1 MRSPLFRF
9 TMEEDTKKQDMRI
22 HRDELGYGVA
32 VSICTLIVLAL
43 WPDLL
48 TNLLV
53 GNGFIPHGHCYLW
66 KPNLV
71 WLHVVSDFLIGLA
84 YVSISG
90 TLSYLVYKARRDIP
104 FYSVFLAFGLFI
116 IACGATH
123 FIEIWTLWHPMYWL
137 SGSIKLITAIVSVT
151 TALLLPPLVPQVIA
165 LVAAAK
171 SSNERKLQL
180 ETANQELETL
190 YQKLKELDQLKTQF
204 FANVSHDL
212 RTPLTLILGPTEK
225 LLADSQSTSIE
236 QRHNLEVVNRNAQIL
251 LKRVNDLLDVSKLEA
266 GKMEI
271 NYAPTDVA
279 QLVRLT
285 GAYFEILAQE
295 RKVAFS
301 LETPPSLQATV
312 DADKLQRIC
321 FNLLSNAFKFT
332 PLGGSI
338 RCILGESVVTSS
350 SGQLKLSGSSN
361 LTTLQPNNLKTPTDC
376 FILTVQDSGLGV
388 PLELREV
395 IFEPFRQRDLG
406 SNQLFGGTGLG
417 LAIVKEFVELHGGTI
432 TTGDASGGGAIFTVC
447 IPKTA
452 SNEVLSFGAK
462 ELAENT
468 KFTDNISTENSNQT
482 TTMDGEFCGLA
493 TGDEG
498 QGTGD
503 KGLETTDRGQDKTFS
518 SSPIPIPNPQSP
530 IPNPQS
536 PIPNPQSPIP
546 NPQSPIPNPQSPLVL
561 VVEDNPEMNQ
571 FIAEI
576 LARKYRVVTA
586 RNGHE
591 GLDKAIALSPDLIL
605 TDVMMP
611 HLNGEQLV
619 RKVRSITAL
628 DGIPII
634 LLTAKADD
642 KLRVQMLREGAQDYL
657 MKPFQIEELQAR
669 VDNAIAI
676 KQVREV
682 LQTEL
687 QILDGDVAVL
697 ANEVANRKRELQK
710 ANDELE
716 IRVTERTRE
725 LLTAN
730 ELLKVEIASHSLAEE
745 SLRASEK
752 RFRSY
757 FELPL
762 VGIAITSPEKGWLE
776 VNDKLC
782 EFLGYS
788 RQELREVTWEDLTHP
803 DDLQPDLDQFNKVL
817 AGETEGYLLDK
828 RFIRKDG
835 TVIHT
840 SISIRCVRRAD
851 KSIDY
856 FIAVL
861 QDITLA
867 LQALESLR
875 QSESTLRSFFDSA
888 PLMMGIVELV
898 DDDILHISDNR
909 TSSKLFETTPEA
921 MRNQK
926 ASSLGVPPKYLRLWC
941 HQYQLA
947 QRSQAPV
954 HFEYPHKIGRNKKW
968 LSATVCPIEVSTL
981 ARPRFAYVVEDITNR
996 KQAEKER
1003 LQLSL
1008 EHEARVQAQE
1018 QQQRYQLMAETVPQ
1032 IVWTAGP
1039 DGAVDYFNQRWT
1051 DYTGMTLEES
1061 LGWQWQPVLHP
1072 DDRNQ
1077 NIERWLSA
1085 VDTGETHEIECRF
1098 KRASDGTYRWHLIRA
1113 MPIRDRNG
1121 WVVKWFG
1128 TCTDIDDQKRI
1139 LSSMRFLAD
1148 ATVVLTCSLD
1158 YHATLQRLVQ
1168 LVVPHLADW
1177 CTVHIKSAD
1186 GSLRLLE
1193 VAHVDSERVQQAWEV
1208 EKRYPC
1214 DPQMQHG
1221 LAKVMQTGVAEL
1233 VPEIPDSPPDAIAG
1247 DENFCSFCNMGFK
1260 SYMCLPLV
1268 ARGTTLG
1275 AITFLTAESGRQYNE
1290 ADLALASELTHRAAM
1305 AVDNARLYQE
1315 AQEASRMKDEF
1326 LAIISHELRT
1336 PINSVLAWAQ
1346 MLKTRKLNEA
1356 KTNIALDTIERN
1368 AKAQTQL
1375 IEDLLDVSLMIRG
1388 NLSIDRRPVD
1398 LKTVIQVSLNTLLAS
1413 AQAKGVEIETILDSA
1428 GKRVE
1433 GDSTRLQQVF
1443 SNLISN
1449 AIKFATG
1456 GDRVT
1461 VRLSVENEPEQQTT
1475 KYAQIQVSDTGV
1487 GISAEFLPHVFDLF
1501 RQADSSIT
1509 RSHGGLG
1516 LGLAI
1521 VRYLVEL
1528 HGGTVT
1534 AQSPGV
1540 GQGAT
1545 FTVLLPLQETKEVR
1559 EGGITRTGT
1568 RGSDFG

>member
-1 MRSPLFRF
+1 
-9 TMEEDTKKQDMRI
+9 MEEDTKKQDMRI

-66 KPNLV
+66 KPQLV
-71 WLHVVSDFLIGLA
+71 WLHIASDFLIGLA

-90 TLSYLVYKARRDIP
+90 TLSYLVYKARREIP

-123 FIEIWTLWHPMYWL
+123 FMEIWTLWHPMYWL

-151 TALLLPPLVPQVIA
+151 TALLLPPLVPQVMA

-171 SSNERKLQL
+171 TSNERKLQL

-225 LLADSQSTSIE
+225 LLADSQSTSME

-350 SGQLKLSGSSN
+350 SGQVELSGSNN
-361 LTTLQPNNLKTPTDC
+361 LTTLQPNSLKTSTDC

-432 TTGDASGGGAIFTVC
+432 TTGDAPGGGAIFTVC
-447 IPKTA
+447 VPKTA
-452 SNEVLSFGAK
+452 SNGVIGSGVAQK
-462 ELAENT
+462 LAENT
-468 KFTDNISTENSNQT
+468 RFTNNPVSTESLDQT
-482 TTMDGEFCGLA
+482 TTMDGEFCGLE
-493 TGDEG
+493 TGDW
-498 QGTGD
+498 
-503 KGLETTDRGQDKTFS
+503 GLETRDWGQDKNFS
-518 SSPIPIPNPQSP
+518 SSPIANPQSP
-530 IPNPQS
+530 IA
-536 PIPNPQSPIP
+536 
-546 NPQSPIPNPQSPLVL
+546 NPQSPLVL

-576 LARKYRVVTA
+576 LAGKYRVVTA

-591 GLDKAIALSPDLIL
+591 GLEKAIALSPDLIL

-657 MKPFQIEELQAR
+657 MKPFQIEELQVR

-687 QILDGDVAVL
+687 QTLDRDVAVL
-697 ANEVANRKRELQK
+697 ANEVADRKRELQK

-730 ELLKVEIASHSLAEE
+730 ELLEAEIASRSLAEE

-782 EFLGYS
+782 DFLGYS
-788 RQELREVTWEDLTHP
+788 RQELREMTWEDLTHP
-803 DDLQPDLDQFNKVL
+803 DDLQSDLEQFNKVL
-817 AGETEGYLLDK
+817 AGETEGYLMDK

-835 TVIHT
+835 NVIHT

-856 FIAVL
+856 FIAVV

-867 LQALESLR
+867 LQTLESLR

-909 TSSKLFETTPEA
+909 TSAKLFETTPEA

-954 HFEYPHKIGRNKKW
+954 RFEYPHKIGRNKKW

-981 ARPRFAYVVEDITNR
+981 AHPRFAYVVEDITNR
-996 KQAEKER
+996 KQAERER

-1018 QQQRYQLMAETVPQ
+1018 AQQRYQLMAETVPQ

-1061 LGWQWQPVLHP
+1061 LGWQWQPVMHP
-1072 DDRNQ
+1072 DDRSQ

-1085 VDTGETHEIECRF
+1085 IDTGETHEIECRF
-1098 KRASDGTYRWHLIRA
+1098 KRASDGTYRWHLVRA
-1113 MPIRDRNG
+1113 MPVRDRNG

-1148 ATVVLTCSLD
+1148 ASVVLTCSLD

-1177 CTVHIKSAD
+1177 CTVHIKSVD

-1193 VAHVDSERVQQAWEV
+1193 VAHVDPERVQQAWEV
-1208 EKRYPC
+1208 EKRCPC
-1214 DPQMQHG
+1214 DTEMQHG

-1233 VPEIPDSPPDAIAG
+1233 VAEIPDSPPDAIAG
-1247 DENFCSFCNMGFK
+1247 DEHSCSFCNMGFK

-1268 ARGTTLG
+1268 ARGSTLG
-1275 AITFLTAESGRQYNE
+1275 AITFLSAESGRQYNE

-1388 NLSIDRRPVD
+1388 DLSIDRRPVD

-1428 GKRVE
+1428 GNRVE

-1449 AIKFATG
+1449 AIKFATE

-1461 VRLSVENEPEQQTT
+1461 VRLSVENQTEQQTT

-1528 HGGTVT
+1528 HGGTVS

-1559 EGGITRTGT
+1559 EGGVPRLRSPATSLPQSADTG
-1568 RGSDFG
+1568 G

>member
-53 GNGFIPHGHCYLW
+53 GKGFIPHGHCYLW

-90 TLSYLVYKARRDIP
+90 TLGYLVYKARRDIP

-171 SSNERKLQL
+171 SSNDRKLQL

-350 SGQLKLSGSSN
+350 SGQLKLSGSNN
-361 LTTLQPNNLKTPTDC
+361 LTTFQPNNLQTSTDC

-395 IFEPFRQRDLG
+395 IFEPFRQRNLG

-432 TTGDASGGGAIFTVC
+432 TTGDAPGGGAIFTVC
-447 IPKTA
+447 VPKTA
-452 SNEVLSFGAK
+452 SNGVLSFRAK
-462 ELAENT
+462 ELAENSQ
-468 KFTDNISTENSNQT
+468 FTDNVSTENSNQT
-482 TTMDGEFCGLA
+482 TTMDGEFYGLLA
-493 TGDEG
+493 
-498 QGTGD
+498 GD
-503 KGLETTDRGQDKTFS
+503 KGTLGWGLLAGEDS
-518 SSPIPIPNPQSP
+518 Y
-530 IPNPQS
+530 
-536 PIPNPQSPIP
+536 PIP

-591 GLDKAIALSPDLIL
+591 GLEKAIALSPDLIL

-619 RKVRSITAL
+619 RKVRSIPAL

-642 KLRVQMLREGAQDYL
+642 KLRVQMLQEGAQDYL

-687 QILDGDVAVL
+687 QTLDGDVAVL

-725 LLTAN
+725 LLAAN
-730 ELLKVEIASHSLAEE
+730 ELLKAEIASRSLAEE

-782 EFLGYS
+782 DFFGYS
-788 RQELREVTWEDLTHP
+788 QQELREMTWEDLTHP
-803 DDLQPDLDQFNKVL
+803 DDLQSDVEQFNQVL
-817 AGETEGYLLDK
+817 AGETEGYLMDK

-835 TVIHT
+835 NVIHT

-856 FIAVL
+856 FIAVV

-875 QSESTLRSFFDSA
+875 QSESTLRSFFDST

-898 DDDILHISDNR
+898 DDDILHISDNP
-909 TSSKLFETTPEA
+909 TSAKLFGTTPEA

-926 ASSLGVPPKYLRLWC
+926 ASSLGIPPKYLRLWF

-954 HFEYPHKIGRNKKW
+954 RFEYPHKIGRDKKW

-996 KQAEKER
+996 KQAERER

-1018 QQQRYQLMAETVPQ
+1018 AQQRYQLMAETVPQ

-1061 LGWQWQPVLHP
+1061 LGWEWQPVLHP
-1072 DDRNQ
+1072 DDRSQ

-1098 KRASDGTYRWHLIRA
+1098 KRASDGAYRWHLVRA
-1113 MPIRDRNG
+1113 MPVRDRNG

-1139 LSSMRFLAD
+1139 LSSMQFLAD
-1148 ATVVLTCSLD
+1148 ASVVLTCSLD

-1193 VAHVDSERVQQAWEV
+1193 VAHVDPERVQQAWEV
-1208 EKRYPC
+1208 EKRCPC
-1214 DPQMQHG
+1214 DTEMQHG

-1233 VPEIPDSPPDAIAG
+1233 VAEIPDSPPDAIAG
-1247 DENFCSFCNMGFK
+1247 DEHSCSFCNMGFK

-1268 ARGTTLG
+1268 ARGSTLG

-1449 AIKFATG
+1449 AIKFATQ

-1461 VRLSVENEPEQQTT
+1461 VRLSVENQTEQQTT

-1528 HGGTVT
+1528 HGGTVS

-1545 FTVLLPLQETKEVR
+1545 FTVKLPLQETKEVR
-1559 EGGITRTGT
+1559 EGGVSRLHSPATSLPQSADTG
-1568 RGSDFG
+1568 G